1 MANVA
6 TEGAYEGYFDI
17 VQKSEN
23 HETDFSVP
31 VGSPYRIGSVQNEP
45 HVLQID
51 IALPQVFVPFRG
63 IKTEVPDVVE

>member
-1 MANVA
+1 MADVA
-6 TEGAYEGYFDI
+6 SEGAYEGDFDI

-31 VGSPYRIGSVQNEP
+31 VGSPCRIGSIQNEP

-51 IALPQVFVPFRG
+51 IAFPQVSVPFRG